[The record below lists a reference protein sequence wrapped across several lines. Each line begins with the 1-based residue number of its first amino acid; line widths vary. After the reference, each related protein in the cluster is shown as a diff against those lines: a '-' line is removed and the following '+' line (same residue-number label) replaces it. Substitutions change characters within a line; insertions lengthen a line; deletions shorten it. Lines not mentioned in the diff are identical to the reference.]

1 MANTSV
7 LLREDVDNLGGRGE
21 IVKVKSGYARNFL
34 LPQGI
39 ATLASKGNI
48 KQIEGERSALLK
60 KSAHEKST
68 ADAQAEQMKDISL
81 AFERRAGEGGTLFGS
96 VTSMDIADA
105 LKAKGYEIDRRK
117 IVLREAIKETGDFTV
132 NVKLHREV
140 TIGIPVTVTAEGG
153 AAEAK
158 AGKSAKARTE
168 KTVDTTAETT
178 ENNSDLVEESAAEE
192 TKS

>member
-1 MANTSV
+1 MANTTV
-7 LLREDVDNLGGRGE
+7 LLREDIDNLGGRGE

-34 LPQGI
+34 LPQKM
-39 ATLASKGNI
+39 ATLALKGNI
-48 KQIEGERSALLK
+48 KQVENERAALLK
-60 KSAHEKST
+60 KSATEKST

-81 AFERRAGEGGTLFGS
+81 SFERRAGEGGTLFGS
-96 VTSMDIADA
+96 VTSMDVADA

-117 IVLREAIKETGDFTV
+117 IALKDAIKETGDFTV

-158 AGKSAKARTE
+158 AGKSTKARTE
-168 KTVDTTAETT
+168 KTADATAETT
-178 ENNSDLVEESAAEE
+178 ENNSDSTEENTSEE
-192 TKS
+192 TES

>member
-1 MANTSV
+1 MANTTI

-60 KSAHEKST
+60 KSAYEKST

-81 AFERRAGEGGTLFGS
+81 SFERRAGEGGTLFGS

-117 IVLREAIKETGDFTV
+117 IVLRDEIKETGDFTV
-132 NVKLHREV
+132 NVNLHREV
-140 TIGIPVTVTAEGG
+140 TIEIPVAVTAEGG
-153 AAEAK
+153 IAEAK
-158 AGKSAKARTE
+158 TEKSVKVRTE
-168 KTVDTTAETT
+168 NTIDATAETT
-178 ENNSDLVEESAAEE
+178 ENNSDSAEENAVEEAE
-192 TKS
+192 S